1 MCRVECVEC
10 GGVRRVEE
18 VECGGIGR
26 VEMCVGWSVW
36 SVECG
41 GGGVWRYG
49 KGGSVRVKVQGVWR
63 KWREWLC
70 CMCVC
75 MSWGE
80 GGEVEDEGEGE
91 G

>member
-1 MCRVECVEC
+1 MCGVWRCEEGGDVCRVE
-10 GGVRRVEE
+10 
-18 VECGGIGR
+18 
-26 VEMCVGWSVW
+26 

-41 GGGVWRYG
+41 VW
-49 KGGSVRVKVQGVWR
+49 RVKVQGVWR